1 MGYIGEAMKLWF
13 EMIVEGYHPNEYIYN
28 TIIFGFCKIG
38 SLEEAKIFYKEMSDK
53 GRKETTVGCNA
64 MMRGLCLHG
73 RTDEA
78 YRLFTEMPHKG
89 IPSTYSYTPLIE
101 KLCQVGAVQEAQS
114 LWNDIKSRGLEP
126 TFGTQDYI
134 LIKLCDQGDAA
145 EGMEWFF
152 DMLTSK
158 LKPKWKTFGRLVE
171 CLSQG
176 DRLDV

>member
-78 YRLFTEMPHKG
+78 YRLFTEMPHK
-89 IPSTYSYTPLIE
+89 
-101 KLCQVGAVQEAQS
+101 AVQEAQS